1 MHIRKKIMQ
10 ENIVKKACKELGV
23 TQKELAEMMGVSP
36 QAVSQW
42 QVETPKTIQLALEL
56 LIENKELKEK
66 LEIIKKAQNIMN
78 TL

>member
-1 MHIRKKIMQ
+1 MQ